1 MSPAPTIT
9 DAVFGK
15 IVAFLAPLFLDAC
28 CGNIEI
34 ARASAV
40 AVLAGYNA
48 RNDRE
53 LRLAALI
60 LAFSLG
66 ALDALARAVN
76 PELTENQVLRL
87 RGNANA
93 LNRAALQNQ
102 KALDDLQSDRPVSQD
117 EPLAELPASS
127 ATSDLVS
134 FARTAPA
141 PLSRQQRRAAE
152 RQAEKARKRQEAAA
166 RLVQR
171 AKDRQLV
178 KDRQHAA

>member
-1 MSPAPTIT
+1 MSHAPAIT
-9 DAVFGK
+9 DVVFAK
-15 IVAFLAPLFLDAC
+15 IVAFLAPLFLDTC
-28 CGNIEI
+28 CGDIEA
-34 ARASAV
+34 ARASAA
-40 AVLAGYNA
+40 AVLASYNA
-48 RNDRE
+48 RNDHE
-53 LRLAALI
+53 LRLAALT

-76 PELTENQVLRL
+76 PELTDNQVLRL

-93 LNRAALQNQ
+93 LNRAALLNQ
-102 KALDDLQSDRPVSQD
+102 KALDELQSDRLAAPD
-117 EPLAELPASS
+117 EPMADLPASS

-171 AKDRQLV
+171 AKDRQLA
-178 KDRQHAA
+178 KDQQAA

>member
-1 MSPAPTIT
+1 MSHAPTIT
-9 DAVFGK
+9 DAVFTK
-15 IVAFLAPLFLDAC
+15 IVAFLTPLFLDTC

-34 ARASAV
+34 ARASGAT
-40 AVLAGYNA
+40 VLAGYNA
-48 RNDRE
+48 RTDHE
-53 LRLAALI
+53 LRLAALV

-102 KALDDLQSDRPVSQD
+102 KALDELQSDRLTPPD

-127 ATSDLVS
+127 TTSDLVS
-134 FARTAPA
+134 FARSAPA

-171 AKDRQLV
+171 AKDRQLA
-178 KDRQHAA
+178 KDQHAA

>member
-1 MSPAPTIT
+1 MSPASTVT
-9 DAVFGK
+9 DAILTK
-15 IVAFLAPLFLDAC
+15 IVAFLAPLFLDTC
-28 CGNIEI
+28 CGDIEI
-34 ARASAV
+34 ARATA
-40 AVLAGYNA
+40 ATVLASYNA
-48 RNDRE
+48 RTDHE

-102 KALDDLQSDRPVSQD
+102 KALDDLQSDRVTVPD
-117 EPLAELPASS
+117 EPMADLPASS

-171 AKDRQLV
+171 V